1 MRGAIKTYVV
11 GLVRRALKLLQGR
24 DVMRTIDLNTWHR
37 REHFEVYNAFDYPH
51 FNLCAPVNVTDFYW
65 KVKEQRI
72 SFTIATTYILTA
84 VANAIPEFRTR
95 IRGKQVVEHAIVH
108 PSITVLKEDE
118 MFTFCTMT
126 FQQEFSEFQ
135 SHAKRRMA
143 YVKQNPTLKDEG
155 GQDDLLFMTSIPWIA
170 FTNMMHPIHLS
181 PIDSI
186 PRIAWG
192 KIFEDR
198 SSMRM
203 PLSVQ
208 GHHGLMDGLH
218 VGRYFEQVQEMLNNP
233 DQIVST

>member
-1 MRGAIKTYVV
+1 
-11 GLVRRALKLLQGR
+11 
-24 DVMRTIDLNTWHR
+24 MRTIALNTWHR

-51 FNLCAPVNVTDFYW
+51 FNLCAPVNVTDFYR
-65 KVKEQRI
+65 KVKEEGI
-72 SFTIATTYILTA
+72 SLTIATTYILAA

-95 IRGKQVVEHAIVH
+95 IRGEQVVEHEIVH
-108 PSITVLKEDE
+108 PSITILKEDE
-118 MFTFCTMT
+118 MFTFCTMKY
-126 FQQEFSEFQ
+126 QQDFSAFL
-135 SHAKRRMA
+135 SHAKRRIE
-143 YVKQNPTLKDEG
+143 YVKQYPTLKDEEEK
-155 GQDDLLFMTSIPWIA
+155 DDLLFMTSIPWVA

-198 SSMRM
+198 SSLMM

-218 VGRYFEQVQEMLNNP
+218 VGRYFEQVQEMLNDR
-233 DQIVST
+233 DQIAST